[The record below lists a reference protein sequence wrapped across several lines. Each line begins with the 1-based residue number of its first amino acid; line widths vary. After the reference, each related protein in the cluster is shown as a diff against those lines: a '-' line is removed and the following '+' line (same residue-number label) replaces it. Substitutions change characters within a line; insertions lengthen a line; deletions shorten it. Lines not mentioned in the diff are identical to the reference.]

1 MMHFPMTLNWLCRL
15 AERMYGTTEVVTKMP
30 DGGFRRHSY
39 AQIAARSRRLA
50 MRLAAENLKPGET
63 VGSLMWN
70 HHVHLEAYFGVPAA
84 GGVLHT
90 INHRL
95 SPDDQVFIINHAK
108 DKILIVDDVL
118 LPQILEILPRLET
131 VEKVIVNQYG
141 LEDAAGF
148 ATYEAWLE
156 EPVPSGVT
164 LPEVGEDAAASI
176 CYTGGSTGRPKGVVY
191 SHRGL
196 VMHAFSQAMVDGYGV
211 SRNDTVL
218 AVVPMFHGNGWG
230 LPFSC
235 ALTGAK
241 LVLPGPKVDPQ
252 SLLALM
258 QAEQVTFSAGVPTVW
273 QELARSLEQATAT
286 ATPANLCPMTIIT
299 GGAAPPQHLFDR
311 LERFGITLL
320 QGWGMTETASVI
332 TVSRPEPQHNKAA
345 DLVSGDWRLSQGK
358 PMAIVDIRIVS
369 EGNVLAHDGR
379 SIGEVQVRG
388 ACVTDKYFE
397 LDLPGRW
404 TEDGWLCT
412 GDIGHI
418 DPGGN
423 LKVLERKE
431 DLIKSGG
438 EWIPPQDLEDALL
451 ELPEVIEC
459 TVIGIPHEKWGER
472 PLALMVLAQGAT
484 IEDQA
489 LRLHLLGRFAKWQ
502 LPQAFV
508 AVANIPRTAV
518 GKIAR
523 RELREA
529 YADWPSQTA
538 EAARPIELER
548 ARLI

>member
-1 MMHFPMTLNWLCRL
+1 MHFPMTLNWLCRL

-63 VGSLMWN
+63 VGTLMWN

-118 LPQILEILPRLET
+118 LPQTLGILPRLDT

-164 LPEVGEDAAASI
+164 LPEVGEDSAASI

-332 TVSRPEPQHNKAA
+332 TVSRPEPQHNKVV
-345 DLVSGDWRLSQGK
+345 DLVSSDWRLSQGK

-484 IEDQA
+484 IEDEA

-523 RELREA
+523 RQLREA
-529 YADWPSQTA
+529 YADWPNRAA
-538 EAARPIELER
+538 EAARPSVLER

>member
-95 SPDDQVFIINHAK
+95 SPDDQVFIINHAR

-118 LPQILEILPRLET
+118 LPQILEILPRLDT
-131 VEKVIVNQYG
+131 VEKVIVHQYG

-148 ATYEAWLE
+148 TTYEAWLE

-164 LPEVGEDAAASI
+164 LPEVGEDSPASI

-273 QELARSLEQATAT
+273 QELARSLEEATAT

-332 TVSRPEPQHNKAA
+332 TVSRPEPRHNKAA
-345 DLVSGDWRLSQGK
+345 DQVSGDWRLSQGK

-484 IEDQA
+484 IEDEA

-523 RELREA
+523 RQLREA
-529 YADWPSQTA
+529 YADWPNRAT
-538 EAARPIELER
+538 EAARPSVLER

>member
-118 LPQILEILPRLET
+118 LPQILEIMPRLDT
-131 VEKVIVNQYG
+131 VKKVIVNQYG
-141 LEDAAGF
+141 LGDAAGF

-164 LPEVGEDAAASI
+164 LPQVGEDSPASI

-211 SRNDTVL
+211 SRNDTIL

-230 LPFSC
+230 LPFSA

-252 SLLALM
+252 SLLELM

-273 QELARSLEQATAT
+273 QELARSLENDA

-332 TVSRPEPQHNKAA
+332 TVSRPEPQHNKAI
-345 DLVSGDWRLSQGK
+345 DLVSSDWRLSQGK

-369 EGNVLAHDGR
+369 EGNVLAHDGH

-459 TVIGIPHEKWGER
+459 TVIGIPNEKWGER

-484 IEDQA
+484 IEDEA

-523 RELREA
+523 RQLREA
-529 YADWPSQTA
+529 YADWPSRAA
-538 EAARPIELER
+538 EATHSIVVER

>member
-1 MMHFPMTLNWLCRL
+1 
-15 AERMYGTTEVVTKMP
+15 
-30 DGGFRRHSY
+30 
-39 AQIAARSRRLA
+39 
-50 MRLAAENLKPGET
+50 
-63 VGSLMWN
+63 
-70 HHVHLEAYFGVPAA
+70 
-84 GGVLHT
+84 
-90 INHRL
+90 
-95 SPDDQVFIINHAK
+95 
-108 DKILIVDDVL
+108 
-118 LPQILEILPRLET
+118 PRLDT
-131 VEKVIVNQYG
+131 VKKVIVNQYG
-141 LEDAAGF
+141 LGDAAGF

-164 LPEVGEDAAASI
+164 LPQVGEDSPASI

-211 SRNDTVL
+211 SRNDTIL

-230 LPFSC
+230 LPFSA

-252 SLLALM
+252 SLLELM

-273 QELARSLEQATAT
+273 QELARSLENDA

-332 TVSRPEPQHNKAA
+332 TVSRPEPQHNKAI
-345 DLVSGDWRLSQGK
+345 DLVSSDWRLSQGK

-369 EGNVLAHDGR
+369 EGNVLAHDGH

-459 TVIGIPHEKWGER
+459 TVIGIPNEKWGER

-484 IEDQA
+484 IEDEA

-523 RELREA
+523 RQLREA
-529 YADWPSQTA
+529 YADWPSRAA
-538 EAARPIELER
+538 EATHSIVVER

>member
-1 MMHFPMTLNWLCRL
+1 MHFPMTLNWLCRI

-118 LPQILEILPRLET
+118 LPQILGILPRLDT

-148 ATYEAWLE
+148 ATYEEWLE

-164 LPEVGEDAAASI
+164 LPEVGEDSPASI

-273 QELARSLEQATAT
+273 QELARSLEQDVAAS
-286 ATPANLCPMTIIT
+286 ANLCPMTIIT

-332 TVSRPEPQHNKAA
+332 TVSRPEPRHNKAV

-369 EGNVLAHDGR
+369 EGKVLAHDGR

-484 IEDQA
+484 IEDEA

-523 RELREA
+523 RQLREA
-529 YADWPSQTA
+529 YADWPNRAA
-538 EAARPIELER
+538 EAARPSVLKR
-548 ARLI
+548 ARLM

>member
-1 MMHFPMTLNWLCRL
+1 MHFPMTLNWLCRL

-118 LPQILEILPRLET
+118 LPQILEIMPRLDT
-131 VEKVIVNQYG
+131 VKKVIVNQYG
-141 LEDAAGF
+141 LGDAAGF

-164 LPEVGEDAAASI
+164 LPQVGEDSPASI

-211 SRNDTVL
+211 SRNDTIL

-230 LPFSC
+230 LPFSA

-252 SLLALM
+252 SLLELM

-273 QELARSLEQATAT
+273 QELARSLENDA

-332 TVSRPEPQHNKAA
+332 TVSRPEPQHNKAI
-345 DLVSGDWRLSQGK
+345 DLVSSDWRLSQGK

-369 EGNVLAHDGR
+369 EGNVLAHDGH

-459 TVIGIPHEKWGER
+459 TVIGIPNEKWGER

-484 IEDQA
+484 IEDEA

-523 RELREA
+523 RQLREA
-529 YADWPSQTA
+529 YADWPSRAA
-538 EAARPIELER
+538 EATHSIVVER

>member
-1 MMHFPMTLNWLCRL
+1 MMHFPLTLNWLRRL
-15 AERMYGTTEVVTKMP
+15 AERMYGTTEVVTRMP
-30 DGGFRRHSY
+30 DGGIRRHCY
-39 AQIAARSRRLA
+39 AQIAARSQRLA
-50 MRLAAENLKPGET
+50 RRLAAENLQPGET
-63 VGSLMWN
+63 VGTLMWN

-95 SPDDQVFIINHAK
+95 SPEDQVFIINHAG

-118 LPQILEILPRLET
+118 LPQVREILPRLTT
-131 VEKVIVNQYG
+131 VEKVIVNQYSG
-141 LEDAAGF
+141 LEDASDF
-148 ATYEAWLE
+148 ATYEAWLH

-164 LPEVGEDAAASI
+164 LPEVREDSPASI

-230 LPFSC
+230 LPFSA

-252 SLLALM
+252 SLLELM
-258 QAEQVTFSAGVPTVW
+258 HAEEVTFSAGVPTVW
-273 QELARSLEQATAT
+273 QELASRLEESAGSHAE
-286 ATPANLCPMTIIT
+286 LCPMTIIT

-311 LERFGITLL
+311 LARFGITLL

-332 TVSRPEPQHNKAA
+332 TVSRPQPKHTKAA
-345 DLVSGDWRLSQGK
+345 DQVSGDWRLSQGK
-358 PMAIVDIRIVS
+358 PMAIVDIRIMS
-369 EGNVLAHDGR
+369 EGKVLPHDGH

-388 ACVTDKYFE
+388 VCVTDKYFE
-397 LDLPGRW
+397 LDLPSRW

-418 DPGGN
+418 DPSGN

-438 EWIPPQDLEDALL
+438 EWIAPQDLEDALL

-459 TVIGIPHEKWGER
+459 TVIAIPHEKWGER

-484 IEDQA
+484 VEDEA

-508 AVANIPRTAV
+508 AVASIPRTAV

-523 RELREA
+523 RQLREE
-529 YADWPSQTA
+529 YADWSGRMTA
-538 EAARPIELER
+538 ASCSIGGER
-548 ARLI
+548 VVLM

>member
-15 AERMYGTTEVVTKMP
+15 AERMHGTTEVVTKMP
-30 DGGFRRHSY
+30 DGGLRRHSY

-50 MRLAAENLKPGET
+50 IRLAAENIKPGET

-118 LPQILEILPRLET
+118 LPQILEILPRLNT
-131 VEKVIVNQYG
+131 VKKVIVNQYG
-141 LEDAAGF
+141 LEDATGF

-156 EPVPSGVT
+156 EPVPPGMT
-164 LPEVGEDAAASI
+164 LPEAGEDSPASI

-211 SRNDTVL
+211 SRNDTIL

-230 LPFSC
+230 LPFSS

-273 QELARSLEQATAT
+273 QELARSLEETT
-286 ATPANLCPMTIIT
+286 ATPTSLCPMTIIT

-332 TVSRPEPQHNKAA
+332 TVSRPQPQHNKAV

-369 EGNVLAHDGR
+369 EGNVLAHDGH
-379 SIGEVQVRG
+379 SVGEVQVRG

-472 PLALMVLAQGAT
+472 PLALMVLAHGAT
-484 IEDQA
+484 IEDEA
-489 LRLHLLGRFAKWQ
+489 LRLHLLGKFAKWQ

-523 RELREA
+523 RQLREA
-529 YADWPSQTA
+529 YADWPSRQQRQPA
-538 EAARPIELER
+538 QSCSSGR
-548 ARLI
+548 A

>member
-63 VGSLMWN
+63 VGTLMWN

-118 LPQILEILPRLET
+118 LPQTLGILPRLDT

-164 LPEVGEDAAASI
+164 LPEVGEDSAASI

-332 TVSRPEPQHNKAA
+332 TVSRPEPQHNKVV
-345 DLVSGDWRLSQGK
+345 DLVSSDWRLSQGK

-438 EWIPPQDLEDALL
+438 EWIPPQDLENALL

-484 IEDQA
+484 IEDEA

-523 RELREA
+523 RQLREA
-529 YADWPSQTA
+529 YADWPNRAA
-538 EAARPIELER
+538 EAARPSVLER

>member
-95 SPDDQVFIINHAK
+95 SPNDQVFIINHAK

-118 LPQILEILPRLET
+118 LSQILEILPRLDT
-131 VEKVIVNQYG
+131 VEKIIVNQYG
-141 LEDAAGF
+141 FEDAAGF

-164 LPEVGEDAAASI
+164 LPEVGEDSAASI

-273 QELARSLEQATAT
+273 QELVRSLEQATAT
-286 ATPANLCPMTIIT
+286 ATPTNLCPMTIIT

-332 TVSRPEPQHNKAA
+332 TVSRPEPRHNKAV

-369 EGNVLAHDGR
+369 EGKVLAHDGR

-484 IEDQA
+484 IEDEA

-508 AVANIPRTAV
+508 TVANIPRTAV

-523 RELREA
+523 RQLREA
-529 YADWPSQTA
+529 YADWPNRAA
-538 EAARPIELER
+538 ETARPILLER
-548 ARLI
+548 ARQI